1 MNKSLTEAIIAAI
14 SISGV
19 IGRDS
24 TQAAIELGTSVY
36 TDEFRSDDAETN
48 IYEQNTNY

>member
-1 MNKSLTEAIIAAI
+1 MAIIAAI

-19 IGRDS
+19 IGRHS
-24 TQAAIELGTSVY
+24 TQAAIGLGTSVY
-36 TDEFRSDDAETN
+36 TEDFRSDSAETN